1 MVTAYILGGLL
12 EDEVG
17 CERVGVGGR
26 AVEDQHPESRTDSF
40 LFRSLCSAP
49 SVPTDSI
56 RWCWLFPEGKA
67 RSEEQH
73 PSPLAVFIHNMMRL
87 VYWYFLALLTVLAPR
102 SWCAD
107 AFATSASSSGASASS
122 SSPNENAICNTDDQ
136 SSQIFGIEASWSSP
150 DWNWGSPFGL
160 GHDCAM
166 KCRRRFATQEQRR
179 ELVNS
184 LVHADT
190 DTQVL
195 SNFEDVKMVLALAWQ
210 RGRKFDPDLEA
221 FGQILDQMA
230 DLRYE
235 NGDDGEENMEGDRLL
250 VQDLQ
255 KKYMW
260 LQPGEL
266 SGGDLCVR
274 VSKSACRICAVF
286 LLIKTV
292 YFRHANK

>member
-1 MVTAYILGGLL
+1 MEQSVQRGL
-12 EDEVG
+12 E
-17 CERVGVGGR
+17 
-26 AVEDQHPESRTDSF
+26 A
-40 LFRSLCSAP
+40 
-49 SVPTDSI
+49 
-56 RWCWLFPEGKA
+56 EGKVRRA
-67 RSEEQH
+67 ASV
-73 PSPLAVFIHNMMRL
+73 SFWLYSFINMMRI
-87 VYWYFLALLTVLAPR
+87 VSWYFVALLVVLTSR

-122 SSPNENAICNTDDQ
+122 SSSAPSSPNENAGCNNNDPPR
-136 SSQIFGIEASWSSP
+136 QIFGIEASWSSP

-160 GHDCAM
+160 GHDCAI
-166 KCRRRFATQEQRR
+166 KCRQRFATEDQRR

-195 SNFEDVKMVLALAWQ
+195 SNFEDVKLVLALAWQ
-210 RGRKFDPDLEA
+210 RGRNFDPDLEA

-235 NGDDGEENMEGDRLL
+235 NGGDGEGNMEGDRLL

-260 LQPGEL
+260 LRPGKL
-266 SGGDLCVR
+266 SDGDLCVH
-274 VSKSACRICAVF
+274 VSKVLAVCMIF
-286 LLIKTV
+286 SVFYLSKLFISDT
-292 YFRHANK
+292 ANKLYIVRRG

>member
-1 MVTAYILGGLL
+1 MTG
-12 EDEVG
+12 DDVG
-17 CERVGVGGR
+17 
-26 AVEDQHPESRTDSF
+26 DQHPEARLESPLSVA
-40 LFRSLCSAP
+40 SLRLRPFGRISHVLWMEQ
-49 SVPTDSI
+49 SVQ
-56 RWCWLFPEGKA
+56 RGLEAEGKGRRA
-67 RSEEQH
+67 APVSFWLYSFIHMMRIVSWYFFAL
-73 PSPLAVFIHNMMRL
+73 LAV
-87 VYWYFLALLTVLAPR
+87 LTSR
-102 SWCAD
+102 SWFAD

-122 SSPNENAICNTDDQ
+122 SSSSSSAPSSPNENASCNNNDQ
-136 SSQIFGIEASWSSP
+136 PREIFGIEASWSSP

-166 KCRRRFATQEQRR
+166 KCRQRFATEDQRR

-210 RGRKFDPDLEA
+210 RGRNFDPDLEA

-235 NGDDGEENMEGDRLL
+235 NRDDGEGNMEGDRLL

-260 LQPGEL
+260 LQPGKL
-266 SGGDLCVR
+266 SGRDLCVH
-274 VSKSACRICAVF
+274 VSKVLAIYLISLMHI
-286 LLIKTV
+286 LLNLFSTCK
-292 YFRHANK
+292 